1 MTVVHRLAWT
11 AVAATLLLIA
21 LGGLVRATDS
31 GLACPDWP
39 ACYGQW
45 IPPADLRIWFE
56 HGHRLWAGVVLLL
69 ILALTLVTRRHD
81 RRLFALSLATLGL
94 VLVQAAL
101 GALVVL
107 LLLRAGLVTAHLLT
121 SFAVVA
127 LLVTI
132 AVGASSADPAR
143 HLEER
148 QVGRWAAVVAGLVL
162 AQAVL
167 GAQGTGQGIAY
178 VFNAVP
184 MWLAGDAWTGD
195 TRQLLHLVHRIGGYV
210 VAAAVLALTL
220 AVQRRAAIGGV
231 TRPLALLTRGAAV
244 LVVVQV
250 ALGLANALTR
260 GAPWSATAHLAVA
273 SWIWTCLV
281 AAAAVALRPSP
292 VASSLGTPRRARA
305 RRLRGHPERPA
316 GSVVRRTGAS

>member
-1 MTVVHRLAWT
+1 MTVVRRLAWT

-69 ILALTLVTRRHD
+69 ILALTLATRRHD
-81 RRLFALSLATLGL
+81 RRLFALSLTTLGL

-107 LLLRAGLVTAHLLT
+107 LLLRAELVTAHLLT

-132 AVGASSADPAR
+132 AVGASTPAGAAGD
-143 HLEER
+143 LEER

-184 MWLAGDAWTGD
+184 MWLADDGWTGD
-195 TRQLLHLVHRIGGYV
+195 TRQVLHLVHRIGGYV
-210 VAAAVLALTL
+210 VAAAVLALTV
-220 AVQRRAAIGGV
+220 AVQRRAAMGGV
-231 TRPLALLTRGAAV
+231 PRPLVLLTRGAAV

-250 ALGLANALTR
+250 ALGLANAVTR

-292 VASSLGTPRRARA
+292 VGSRSTRLAGRELAVSGATRSVPPEAS
-305 RRLRGHPERPA
+305 
-316 GSVVRRTGAS
+316 

>member
-1 MTVVHRLAWT
+1 MTVVRRLAWS

-56 HGHRLWAGVVLLL
+56 HSHRLWAGVVLLL
-69 ILALTLVTRRHD
+69 ILALTVVTRRRD
-81 RRLFALSLATLGL
+81 RRLFALSLTTLGL

-107 LLLRAGLVTAHLLT
+107 LLLRAELVTAHLLT
-121 SFAVVA
+121 SLAVVA

-132 AVGASSADPAR
+132 AVGASESTGPDRAR
-143 HLEER
+143 GRDDRSL
-148 QVGRWAAVVAGLVL
+148 GRWAAVAAGLVL

-184 MWLAGDAWTGD
+184 LWLAGDAWTGD
-195 TRQLLHLVHRIGGYV
+195 TRQVLHLVHRLGGYV
-210 VAAAVLALTL
+210 VAAVVLTL
-220 AVQRRAAIGGV
+220 AIAVQRRAADGGAG
-231 TRPLALLTRGAAV
+231 RPLVLLTRGAAV
-244 LVVVQV
+244 LVVVQIG
-250 ALGLANALTR
+250 LGLANALTR

-281 AAAAVALRPSP
+281 AAAAVGLRPSP
-292 VASSLGTPRRARA
+292 VAARSA
-305 RRLRGHPERPA
+305 TLA
-316 GSVVRRTGAS
+316 GRELIVSGATRSVPPDAS